1 MADIQL
7 DANLSAKQVD
17 DIVAFLHSLNGEV
30 PKIEKPALPP
40 SGPETR
46 KYIEEVYWFP
56 TSELRVKRL
65 EPLGSGRFLFEF
77 QQPKGKKKAPE
88 K

>member
-17 DIVAFLHSLNGEV
+17 DIVAFLHSLNGEA

-46 KYIEEVYWFP
+46 KYIEEVY
-56 TSELRVKRL
+56 
-65 EPLGSGRFLFEF
+65 
-77 QQPKGKKKAPE
+77 
-88 K
+88 

>member
-7 DANLSAKQVD
+7 DMNLSEKQVEE
-17 DIVAFLHSLNGEV
+17 IVAFLESLNGEL
-30 PKIEKPALPP
+30 PKIEKPTLPP

-56 TSELRVKRL
+56 TIDSHNQRL
-65 EPLGSGRFLFEF
+65 EPQGSGRFLFSF
-77 QQPKGKKKAPE
+77 DNRKAKKAPE

>member
-17 DIVAFLHSLNGEV
+17 DIVALPHFFERRS
-30 PKIEKPALPP
+30 PKIEKPAPPP

-46 KYIEEVYWFP
+46 KYIEEVY
-56 TSELRVKRL
+56 
-65 EPLGSGRFLFEF
+65 
-77 QQPKGKKKAPE
+77 
-88 K
+88 